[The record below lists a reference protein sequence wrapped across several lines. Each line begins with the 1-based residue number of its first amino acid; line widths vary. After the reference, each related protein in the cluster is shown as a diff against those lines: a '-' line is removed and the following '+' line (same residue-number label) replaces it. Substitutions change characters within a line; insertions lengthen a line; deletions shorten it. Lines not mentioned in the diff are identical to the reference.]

1 MVDYGRQIAA
11 INWTLL
17 CLPTPRFLGGDSMP
31 AATYFGKQ
39 IRDEKSPSRSF
50 KTFFPTSYGA
60 GVVTIV
66 YAA

>member
-1 MVDYGRQIAA
+1 
-11 INWTLL
+11 
-17 CLPTPRFLGGDSMP
+17 MP

-39 IRDEKSPSRSF
+39 IRDDEKSPSRFF